1 MDWKCLS
8 SSVCLYVTGKEME
21 KPRGQWNVQWTFN
34 VPVDIEEKLIIDD
47 NHNDSERDEKMKQVV
62 EGN

>member
-1 MDWKCLS
+1 MKREGGGSVSQVACVYISQVKRWRNQEANGMS
-8 SSVCLYVTGKEME
+8 ST
-21 KPRGQWNVQWTFN
+21 R
-34 VPVDIEEKLIIDD
+34 DIEEKLIIDD